1 MIYLTLEEVVLLC
14 RRLGDL
20 PIRDLGLLDSAV
32 HRPMSG
38 FAGHEVYPTL
48 ELKAAALLHSLAKN
62 HALVDGNK
70 RLSWMSCL
78 VFLSRNGY
86 VPGLTHQEAIDLV
99 LAVTQDLDD
108 VPEIA
113 ERLKVTPRG

>member
-1 MIYLTLEEVVLLC
+1 M
-14 RRLGDL
+14 
-20 PIRDLGLLDSAV
+20 GLLDSAV

-38 FAGHEVYPTL
+38 FAGHEVYPTI

-62 HALVDGNK
+62 HALFDGNK
-70 RLSWMSCL
+70 RLSWITCL
-78 VFLSRNGY
+78 VFLARNGY
-86 VPGLTHQEAIDLV
+86 APDLTHQEAVNLV

-113 ERLKVTPRG
+113 ERLKVVRRN